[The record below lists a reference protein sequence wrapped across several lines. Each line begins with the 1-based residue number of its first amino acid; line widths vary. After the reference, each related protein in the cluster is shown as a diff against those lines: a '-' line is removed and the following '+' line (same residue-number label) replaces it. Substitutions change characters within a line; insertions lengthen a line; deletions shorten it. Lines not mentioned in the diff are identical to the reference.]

1 VERLLKVQEAA
12 ERLQV
17 SRAFL
22 YELMASGQVDSVSIG
37 AARRVP
43 ESSLDAYIK
52 RLVQEHRDRTTSA
65 PIASHG

>member
-1 VERLLKVQEAA
+1 MERLLKVHEAA

-22 YELMASGQVDSVSIG
+22 YELMASGEVDSVSIG

-43 ESSLDAYIK
+43 ESSLDTYIQ
-52 RLVQEHRDRTTSA
+52 RLVQEHRERTATPVA
-65 PIASHG
+65 THG